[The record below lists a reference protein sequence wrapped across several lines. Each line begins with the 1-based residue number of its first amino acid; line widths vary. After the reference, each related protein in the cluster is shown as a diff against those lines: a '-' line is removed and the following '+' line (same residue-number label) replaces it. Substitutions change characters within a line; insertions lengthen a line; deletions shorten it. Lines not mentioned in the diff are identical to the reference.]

1 MIKSKGLGKKYR
13 KATVTLE
20 EGQENFIDDVRRR
33 IKKSGGFSLAR
44 TEIVRTAIDLLRY
57 LKVNSMDLSGIK
69 HEEDLLEKIK
79 MRVAVK
85 P

>member
-20 EGQENFIDDVRRR
+20 DSQENFMDDVRRK

-44 TEIVRTAIDLLRY
+44 TEVVRAAIDLLRF
-57 LKVNSMDLSGIK
+57 LKINTMDLSGIK
-69 HEEDLLEKIK
+69 HEEDLLNKIK
-79 MRVAVK
+79 SRIEVK